1 MKNVKRSVAQIA
13 SLCAAMLMTVAM
25 GGCSADKD
33 VSNSG
38 EVSKG
43 DIAVIVKSKQAP
55 EYWNVVNNGAKDA
68 GAEIGYNIVL
78 DAPATESDI
87 SDQIKMI
94 DDAVSAKCKAIVISP
109 INTNDLND
117 SIKKATDA
125 GVTVVTIDS
134 RCSLD
139 NVVYIGTDNRAAGN
153 VAGREAKAYLDGT
166 KNVAIVAL
174 SEGSDVSDQRVDGF
188 AEVIQTEEGVTI
200 VETTYCNADRNTAKA
215 QALELIE
222 KYPDLELIY
231 GVNQTS
237 TLGICDAVA
246 EKGLADKIDVI
257 GIDSSEEEIE
267 FLGTGILDGAVIQNP
282 YNMGYLGVRNAAKLI
297 DGENVSLTVDT
308 GVTFVNKDNLNND
321 EIQLL
326 LYPLG
331 KED

>member
-1 MKNVKRSVAQIA
+1 M
-13 SLCAAMLMTVAM
+13 
-25 GGCSADKD
+25 
-33 VSNSG
+33 
-38 EVSKG
+38 
-43 DIAVIVKSKQAP
+43 
-55 EYWNVVNNGAKDA
+55 
-68 GAEIGYNIVL
+68 
-78 DAPATESDI
+78 
-87 SDQIKMI
+87 
-94 DDAVSAKCKAIVISP
+94 
-109 INTNDLND
+109 
-117 SIKKATDA
+117 
-125 GVTVVTIDS
+125 
-134 RCSLD
+134 
-139 NVVYIGTDNRAAGN
+139 
-153 VAGREAKAYLDGT
+153 DGT
-166 KNVAIVAL
+166 RNVAIVAL
-174 SEGSDVSDQRVDGF
+174 AEGSDVSDQRADGF

-267 FLGTGILDGAVIQNP
+267 FLNTGVLDGFVVQSP

>member
-1 MKNVKRSVAQIA
+1 MKSIKRSIVQIA
-13 SLCAAMLMTVAM
+13 SLCTAMLMTVAM
-25 GGCSADKD
+25 SGCSADKN
-33 VSNSG
+33 VSDSG
-38 EVSKG
+38 EAAKG

-55 EYWNVVNNGAKDA
+55 EYWDVVNNGAKDA

-78 DAPATESDI
+78 DAPATESDV

-166 KNVAIVAL
+166 RNVAIVAL
-174 SEGSDVSDQRVDGF
+174 AEGSDVSDQRADGF

-267 FLGTGILDGAVIQNP
+267 FLSTGVLDGAVIQNP